1 MKFLKK
7 LSLAASIAAVSV
19 AANAEMV
26 AMDEASLSAAT
37 GQAGIDI
44 NMQVGAI
51 TVGEVEY
58 TDTDVDADGYSG
70 SLSISGVGISS
81 ADLNYAIDIAGNG
94 DLSIVQTNTVSGMTF
109 SVASVDLL
117 GTDNGGTVGDTS
129 DDTAVSTNL
138 LSNLS
143 LNIDLGTS
151 ATTIS
156 SNGSDTVI
164 DMASSFK
171 INSGS
176 VDLLNGAIGISSIT
190 FDDDGANVTTDV
202 TVTANSTDGLAVAVN
217 AINGDL
223 TLGGI
228 AVGGATLGDIS
239 VSDIAMS
246 GTTFTI
252 KGH

>member
-37 GQAGIDI
+37 GQAGINIAANIGSI
-44 NMQVGAI
+44 NVGAV
-51 TVGEVEY
+51 TY
-58 TDTDVDADGYSG
+58 TDTDTDADGYSG
-70 SLSISGVGISS
+70 SLAISGIGISS
-81 ADLNYAIDIAGNG
+81 AALNYEIDIAGNG

-138 LSNLS
+138 LSNLN
-143 LNIDLGTS
+143 LDLDLGTS
-151 ATTIS
+151 ATTVS
-156 SNGSDTVI
+156 SSGSDTVI
-164 DMASSFK
+164 DMSSSFK

-190 FDDDGANVTTDV
+190 FDDDGANVATDV
-202 TVTANSTDGLAVAVN
+202 TVTASAATGLAVAVN
-217 AINGDL
+217 SITGDL
-223 TLGGI
+223 TEG
-228 AVGGATLGDIS
+228 S
-239 VSDIAMS
+239 
-246 GTTFTI
+246 
-252 KGH
+252 